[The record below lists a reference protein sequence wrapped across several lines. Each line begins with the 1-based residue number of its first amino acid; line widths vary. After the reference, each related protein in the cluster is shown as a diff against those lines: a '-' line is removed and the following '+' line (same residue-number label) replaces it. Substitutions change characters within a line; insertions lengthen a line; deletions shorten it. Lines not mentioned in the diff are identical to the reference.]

1 MQIHE
6 FAERSRREPV
16 FGLRSNFWFC
26 HLRRQHGVERK
37 RAENCNIF
45 YSTAINIFVLSNH
58 DSFRVLSDKLL
69 PYILSEKICLYFS
82 IGNGQP
88 REPALCQLYR
98 RTFVPY
104 GTYFMGG
111 IACT

>member
-1 MQIHE
+1 LQ
-6 FAERSRREPV
+6 READANPSSV
-16 FGLRSNFWFC
+16 FDPISGSVICDASMGSNESVPKIVINR
-26 HLRRQHGVERK
+26 HLF
-37 RAENCNIF
+37 F

-69 PYILSEKICLYFS
+69 TYILSEKICLYFS